1 NWVAS
6 QLRLAIKR
14 KSDAL
19 SHFEHQEQT
28 MCSRIGFALALVTL
42 LVSGSFPHSQSD
54 DKFPVV
60 VPLNKMRAGQWVE
73 KVWGD
78 PQKPGEV
85 FAIRIHNDAGYLVM
99 PHVHPTDE
107 HVVVVQG
114 TWWFGMGSRFNSS
127 ALKQVESGAFTIGP
141 ANMPHFAWSKVETT
155 IHAYGVGP
163 FSTKLID
170 PVYELT
176 SEGTFLLTSLLQ
188 PGTLTDSSP
197 PDCFALKIGARVKGA
212 DGEGVVVGA
221 RCSPA
226 NHITQYWVNQL
237 NGDRFW
243 ATLDQLT

>member
-1 NWVAS
+1 M
-6 QLRLAIKR
+6 
-14 KSDAL
+14 
-19 SHFEHQEQT
+19 F
-28 MCSRIGFALALVTL
+28 SRIMSALALVTL
-42 LVSGSFPHSQSD
+42 VFSGSFSHPKSD
-54 DKFPVV
+54 DRLPVV
-60 VPLNKMRAGQWVE
+60 VPFNKMRAGQWVE

-114 TWWFGMGSRFNSS
+114 TWWFGMGSRFNLST
-127 ALKQVESGAFTIGP
+127 LKQVESGAFTIGP

-188 PGTLTDSSP
+188 PGIPTDSSP
-197 PDCFALKIGARVKGA
+197 PDCFTLKIGARMSGTLGQGA
-212 DGEGVVVGA
+212 VVGA

-226 NHITQYWVNQL
+226 NHITQYWIQKA
-237 NGDRFW
+237 NGERFW
-243 ATLDQLT
+243 ATADELKPM